1 VLAHLLLNERLPL
14 LAWLGCVLCVC
25 GSVPLVLH
33 APPEAPVASV
43 AQLWTLAAQPL
54 FFFYALTLLAAV
66 AALMHRA
73 EARSSS
79 SSSAIATSPL
89 VPIAICSLMG
99 SLSVLSCKALGTAL
113 RLTLAGVNQLSEGG
127 TWAAAACVAVC
138 VPVQMA
144 YLNKALDA
152 FPTALVT
159 PLYYAMF
166 TTATLAASGVL
177 FQEWQRTSGVAAA
190 TQACGA
196 CAERACGRTRAHA
209 AQRSADAPHARTA
222 QAS

>member
-1 VLAHLLLNERLPL
+1 VLAHALLNERLPL
-14 LAWLGCVLCVC
+14 LAWLGCCLCVC

-33 APPEAPVASV
+33 APPEAPIASV

-66 AALMHRA
+66 GALMHRA
-73 EARSSS
+73 EARSGG
-79 SSSAIATSPL
+79 AFATSPL

-113 RLTLAGVNQLSEGG
+113 RLTLAGVNQLHQGG

-177 FQEWQRTSGVAAA
+177 FQEWQRLSGVAAA

-196 CAERACGRTRAHA
+196 RARGDARMHA
-209 AQRSADAPHARTA
+209 A
-222 QAS
+222 